1 MTRKCRDFCA
11 DLALSSS
18 PGLTRWPIIPRKIL
32 LKIDGYAGQARVGR
46 RIRREALPVRLH
58 RADIRRRRRNAEFCF
73 QRRDAR
79 FECLVFL
86 ASQPRHVLDRLEL
99 LALDDIE
106 VAQDFFGLIADH
118 RIDLT
123 LDALGGAGGVIHQAP
138 DLVEKPIAGLGHL
151 GESPVGCELEGLVR
165 QWRSGRHGSRPRSFP
180 DAANLLE
187 RRVAL
192 SCSGFLAIVV
202 NAQIKKPRKTA
213 SGQPMIDQQVEI
225 PTKDG
230 HTTTFISHPERDGP
244 HPVILFYMDAPG
256 IREELRD
263 MARRLATSG
272 YYVMLPNLYYRLDVM
287 ELGPLPADPEAP
299 ERKRMFGFMNSIN
312 IPLVMEDTTALLAY
326 ADGQSAART
335 DIVGAVGYCM
345 SGRYAINAATHFPG
359 RVKAAASIYG
369 TRLATDQPDSPH
381 LAASKTK
388 AELYFGCAETDIYA
402 PTEIIEKVKASMK
415 DAHAEVETY
424 PGTHHGFAFPK
435 RPVYDRDAA
444 ERHWERLLALYRR
457 NLVSQ
462 SREAR

>member
-1 MTRKCRDFCA
+1 
-11 DLALSSS
+11 
-18 PGLTRWPIIPRKIL
+18 
-32 LKIDGYAGQARVGR
+32 
-46 RIRREALPVRLH
+46 
-58 RADIRRRRRNAEFCF
+58 
-73 QRRDAR
+73 
-79 FECLVFL
+79 
-86 ASQPRHVLDRLEL
+86 
-99 LALDDIE
+99 
-106 VAQDFFGLIADH
+106 
-118 RIDLT
+118 
-123 LDALGGAGGVIHQAP
+123 
-138 DLVEKPIAGLGHL
+138 
-151 GESPVGCELEGLVR
+151 
-165 QWRSGRHGSRPRSFP
+165 
-180 DAANLLE
+180 
-187 RRVAL
+187 
-192 SCSGFLAIVV
+192 
-202 NAQIKKPRKTA
+202 
-213 SGQPMIDQQVEI
+213 MIDQQIDI

-326 ADGQSAART
+326 ADGQPAART
-335 DIVGAVGYCM
+335 DMVGAVGYCM

-381 LAASKTK
+381 LAAGKTK

-415 DAHAEVETY
+415 DAHAEVEMY

-435 RPVYDRDAA
+435 RPVYNRDAA

-457 NLVSQ
+457 NLST
-462 SREAR
+462 